1 MDYSLTE
8 EQSILKKTAG
18 DFLKKECP
26 KELVRE
32 LDETEKGYSP
42 ELWSKMAGLGWM
54 GLMLPEQY
62 GGSEF
67 SFLDLT
73 MLIEEMGY
81 NICPGPFISTS
92 ISGGQP
98 ILTAGTEE
106 QKQEILPKAA
116 TGEIIL
122 TMALTEPDAGFDASS
137 IKAAAVLDND
147 EYVING
153 TKLFV
158 YDANV
163 ADYLLCVAR
172 TGEGSN
178 PEEGVTIFLVKTG
191 APGVTVTL
199 LKTIARDKQCEVVFD
214 NVRVP
219 KKDVIGEVGQGWPVA
234 KDTLEKAMIARCA
247 EMIGGAQAASD
258 LAREY
263 AKERIQFERPIG
275 SFQAIQ
281 HHFANMW
288 IAINGSRNL
297 IYKTAWKIAQG
308 LPASQ
313 DVAITKARTGDTYRK
328 VTTLSHQVFGGIGF
342 TMEHDMHLYH
352 RRSVA
357 GDLSFGNADYQRE
370 EVAKGLG
377 L

>member
-1 MDYSLTE
+1 MDYNLTE

-32 LDETEKGYSP
+32 LDENDKGYSP
-42 ELWSKMAGLGWM
+42 ELWSKMAELGWM

-73 MLIEEMGY
+73 ILIEEMGY

-92 ISGGQP
+92 ILGGQP

-106 QKQEILPKAA
+106 QKQEILPKIA
-116 TGEIIL
+116 TGEMIL
-122 TMALTEPDAGFDASS
+122 TLALTEPNAGYDASS
-137 IKAAAVLDND
+137 IKAGAVLDND

-158 YDANV
+158 YDAHV

-172 TGEGSN
+172 TSEGSN
-178 PEEGVTIFLVKTG
+178 PEAGATIFLVKTDT
-191 APGVTVTL
+191 PGVTVTL
-199 LKTIARDKQCEVVFD
+199 LKTIARDKQCEIVFD

-219 KKDVIGEVGQGWPVA
+219 QKNIIGEVGQGWPVV

-263 AKERIQFERPIG
+263 AKERVQFEHPIG

-288 IAINGSRNL
+288 ITINGSRNL
-297 IYKTAWKIAQG
+297 IYKAAWKIAQG
-308 LPASQ
+308 LPASR
-313 DVAITKARTGDTYRK
+313 DVAIAKARTGETYRE
-328 VTTLSHQVFGGIGF
+328 VTTLGHQIFGGIGF

-357 GDLSFGNADYQRE
+357 GDLSFGNTDYQRE

>member
-1 MDYSLTE
+1 MDYNLTE

-32 LDETEKGYSP
+32 LDESEKGYSP

-92 ISGGQP
+92 ILGGQP

-106 QKQEILPKAA
+106 QKQEILPKVA
-116 TGEIIL
+116 TGEMIL
-122 TMALTEPDAGFDASS
+122 TMALTEPDAGFDAAS
-137 IKAAAVLDND
+137 IKAGAVLDND

-172 TGEGSN
+172 TSEESN
-178 PEEGVTIFLVKTG
+178 PEKGVTIFLVKTG
-191 APGVTVTL
+191 
-199 LKTIARDKQCEVVFD
+199 
-214 NVRVP
+214 
-219 KKDVIGEVGQGWPVA
+219 
-234 KDTLEKAMIARCA
+234 
-247 EMIGGAQAASD
+247 
-258 LAREY
+258 
-263 AKERIQFERPIG
+263 
-275 SFQAIQ
+275 
-281 HHFANMW
+281 
-288 IAINGSRNL
+288 
-297 IYKTAWKIAQG
+297 
-308 LPASQ
+308 
-313 DVAITKARTGDTYRK
+313 
-328 VTTLSHQVFGGIGF
+328 
-342 TMEHDMHLYH
+342 
-352 RRSVA
+352 
-357 GDLSFGNADYQRE
+357 
-370 EVAKGLG
+370 
-377 L
+377 